1 MAKDNLHWFNYG
13 ETLWNERR
21 KASEWHFDPEVKSE
35 TKNNVTLL
43 IRKKTDVW
51 RINHNISK
59 FDFLPFVFFQQTNF
73 LIAVVFNPKVT

>member
-1 MAKDNLHWFNYG
+1 MKNILITGAGCFIGANLANK
-13 ETLWNERR
+13 L
-21 KASEWHFDPEVKSE
+21 SE

-59 FDFLPFVFFQQTNF
+59 FDIKNTHLFTFTLLFNVF
-73 LIAVVFNPKVT
+73 LIF